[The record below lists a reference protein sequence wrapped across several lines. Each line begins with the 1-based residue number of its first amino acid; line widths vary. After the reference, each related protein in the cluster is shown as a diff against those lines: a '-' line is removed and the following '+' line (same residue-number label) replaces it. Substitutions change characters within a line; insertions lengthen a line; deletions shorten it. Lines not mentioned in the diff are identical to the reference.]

1 MSFSSRV
8 GTNSWPSLENSHNDP
23 AKMITATN
31 TAGIGQY
38 IEPLRLI
45 IPACQ
50 VSLETRDRLGG
61 RIQIVGRR
69 IFGCPVG
76 RHVWKH
82 FVDLIEL
89 YGQL

>member
-45 IPACQ
+45 IPA
-50 VSLETRDRLGG
+50 
-61 RIQIVGRR
+61 
-69 IFGCPVG
+69 
-76 RHVWKH
+76 
-82 FVDLIEL
+82 
-89 YGQL
+89 